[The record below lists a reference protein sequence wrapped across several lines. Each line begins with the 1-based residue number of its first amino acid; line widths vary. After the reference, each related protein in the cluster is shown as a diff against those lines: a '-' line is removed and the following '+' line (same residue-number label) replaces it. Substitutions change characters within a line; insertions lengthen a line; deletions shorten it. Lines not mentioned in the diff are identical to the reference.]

1 MAIFNSDLHVNVG
14 WRRYTM
20 RMQLYLNGETRQF
33 EQPLTIAGLLM
44 ILGLS
49 ERKIAVEVG
58 RVIIPKSR
66 HGVHLLQEGD
76 RVEIIQAMGGG

>member
-1 MAIFNSDLHVNVG
+1 
-14 WRRYTM
+14 M
-20 RMQLYLNGETRQF
+20 RMQLYLNGEIRQF
-33 EQPLTIAGLLM
+33 DHPMSITELLR

-58 RVIIPKSR
+58 RLIIPKSR
-66 HGVHLLQEGD
+66 HGEHLLQEGD